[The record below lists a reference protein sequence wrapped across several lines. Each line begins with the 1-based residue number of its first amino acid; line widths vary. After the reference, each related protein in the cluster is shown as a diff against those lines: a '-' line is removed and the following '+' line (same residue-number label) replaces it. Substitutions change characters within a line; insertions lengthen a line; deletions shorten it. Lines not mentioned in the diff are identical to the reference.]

1 MKIYLVNSNSWTT
14 QRVVTRFRTPAE
26 CWFRNTSRSYGISDV
41 KQEAWEVQDFLK
53 FLNILTAFYFRD
65 ILAPETNYSVVLN
78 SSS

>member
-14 QRVVTRFRTPAE
+14 QRVVTGFWKPAE
-26 CWFRNTSRSYGISDV
+26 CWFRNTSRSYGVDV

-53 FLNILTAFYFRD
+53 SLNILTAFYFRD
-65 ILAPETNYSVVLN
+65 ILAPETKYSVVLN